1 MAGRSA
7 HVRRVSVEPPRGPD
21 RPRSS
26 SHGDAGSRRPYPA
39 QLSPHHLPPVHS
51 RSPSPGPPPPPAL
64 STSASA
70 APGEPST
77 EHVHRRL
84 AFFGDM
90 LQLSSAG
97 LLAAAASSP
106 ASVASSAQRSA
117 TTPIPSSLLPAR
129 SHSRAD
135 SALPRDSRDGA
146 HSPVPSGPMAAPPAQ
161 NKGHTSPSKVSLF
174 VIRLWMGIFGMEDLS
189 VRLSF
194 PLLYSGG
201 CDLPTVSNLALSDRA
216 RDTG

>member
-26 SHGDAGSRRPYPA
+26 SHGDAGNRRPYPA

-51 RSPSPGPPPPPAL
+51 RSPSPGPPPPAL

-97 LLAAAASSP
+97 LLATAASSP
-106 ASVASSAQRSA
+106 ASVASSAQRSG
-117 TTPIPSSLLPAR
+117 TTPIPSSLLLAR

-146 HSPVPSGPMAAPPAQ
+146 HSPVPSGPEAAPQAP
-161 NKGHTSPSKVSLF
+161 NEGHTSPSKVSLF
-174 VIRLWMGIFGMEDLS
+174 VICRLMGTLGGSRAIQVSAVLDVGGTVHVELS
-189 VRLSF
+189 
-194 PLLYSGG
+194 YS
-201 CDLPTVSNLALSDRA
+201 
-216 RDTG
+216 